1 VKEKGGKK
9 LKVESGG
16 WSEKDFSNQDL
27 YFIQRWKMVDYVMGK
42 NSKCIIITFNFT
54 PALVLNH
61 VALFNPR
68 LMVTAYQINSKNF
81 TEK

>member
-1 VKEKGGKK
+1 
-9 LKVESGG
+9 
-16 WSEKDFSNQDL
+16 
-27 YFIQRWKMVDYVMGK
+27 MVDYVMRK

-61 VALFNPR
+61 AALFNPR
-68 LMVTAYQINSKNF
+68 LMVTAYQINSKNV